1 MLKHWAYLVWNTTV
15 YCIPFISSL
24 VNIILR
30 NWDRDKLERI
40 MSWREN
46 ILFNYWDR
54 WLHGS
59 SEIISKRTA
68 FQWMENDII
77 PFWLFLND
85 TDRILDV
92 EDDEYFDEYMDY
104 YSRLKSHQRFDKVMF
119 YILLFLNLCQLLV
132 LYFLSYMI
140 RDPRIRPSEARPW
153 TNRERSW
160 GGLYW

>member
-1 MLKHWAYLVWNTTV
+1 
-15 YCIPFISSL
+15 
-24 VNIILR
+24 
-30 NWDRDKLERI
+30 
-40 MSWREN
+40 
-46 ILFNYWDR
+46 
-54 WLHGS
+54 
-59 SEIISKRTA
+59 
-68 FQWMENDII
+68 MENDII

-140 RDPRIRPSEARPW
+140 RDPRIRPSEARP
-153 TNRERSW
+153 
-160 GGLYW
+160 